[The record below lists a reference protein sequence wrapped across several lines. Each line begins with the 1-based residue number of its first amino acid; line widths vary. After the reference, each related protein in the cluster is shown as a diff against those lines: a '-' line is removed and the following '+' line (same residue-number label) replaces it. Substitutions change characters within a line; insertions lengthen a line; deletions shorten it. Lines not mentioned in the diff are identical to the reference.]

1 MSQNGLTS
9 LLVTWTQS
17 EGPGVTGYT
26 IYYKRNIVGEERKS
40 VMAGAADSSTV
51 ISRLTEGATYSIS
64 MVANSS
70 TIPSD
75 VTTGPD
81 VTIGNINCCN
91 LFTMCTHLSPY
102 RAGQHHSRLFSLL
115 SHTGW
120 WLCHYHLLHLTALWS
135 NWYSSLSVGGA
146 WSN

>member
-26 IYYKRNIVGEERKS
+26 IYYQSKDGEERKS
-40 VMAGAADSSTV
+40 VMAGDTNSSTV
-51 ISRLTEGATYSIS
+51 IKGLTAGAVSAIS

-70 TIPSD
+70 TLPSN

-91 LFTMCTHLSPY
+91 LFTMCTDLSPY

-115 SHTGW
+115 PHTGW
-120 WLCHYHLLHLTALWS
+120 WLCHYHLLHLSAL
-135 NWYSSLSVGGA
+135 
-146 WSN
+146 